1 MEFSERLKSLRLE
14 AGLTQKEIAEK
25 FNIKQPNYQQ
35 WESGKR
41 NPSGETLQKFADF
54 FDVSTDYLLGKSD
67 SRYSDEQFEGVQILF
82 RNKTKNMTDKQK
94 EEFRK
99 ELEKFMEERAEAIRE
114 WEKNQGQNK

>member
-14 AGLTQKEIAEK
+14 AGLTQKEISEK
-25 FNIKQPNYQQ
+25 LSISQPQYAR
-35 WESGKR
+35 WEAGKR
-41 NPSGETLQKFADF
+41 SPTSETLQKFADF

-67 SRYSDEQFEGVQILF
+67 FKHGVDQFEGVQILF

>member
-14 AGLTQKEIAEK
+14 AGLTQKEIAEQLGISQQGYAYWERGTK
-25 FNIKQPNYQQ
+25 KPTQDRLTLLSNY
-35 WESGKR
+35 
-41 NPSGETLQKFADF
+41 
-54 FDVSTDYLLGKSD
+54 FDVSVDYLLGKSD
-67 SRYSDEQFEGVQILF
+67 FKHGDDQFEGVQILF